1 MEEYRKKLRDL
12 RSKFK
17 EAAAVAA
24 VYVLLIVFGFCFYDL
39 GIVQRQE
46 LKIYDNRV
54 TLIRTDGNAYSCPEA
69 EQMRLRNQEA
79 EVPFSYALWGDEG
92 VRLLQNL
99 DLGRD
104 TQAEV
109 YVVEGSSDLLL
120 SSTVI
125 LDGMVGKS
133 CLIGEEAAQALFG
146 VADAT
151 GLSLTMD
158 SSRYVV
164 LGMLKDGAQGAV
176 FLAKDLDTSALD
188 RMNVRVSGDVALSSL
203 ERSVK
208 GQLGFSGT
216 ALDYRFINSLIGLLG
231 LGLFLLLWIWLLRLM
246 AAELKAYRKQNIQ
259 VAEYVGNGNKMAPV
273 YVKGLAIRLGCI
285 LGIAVILVVFLCSQ
299 VKIPEDMIPTKW
311 SDFEFWNRWIAEKA
325 ERMSV
330 WIRCEKRASELL
342 YLGKTVRAA
351 LWLALSYL
359 CYIVLRAIQFGR
371 NSIRKTRK

>member
-1 MEEYRKKLRDL
+1 MEEYRKKLRNL

-17 EAAAVAA
+17 EDAAVAA

-146 VADAT
+146 VAYST
-151 GLSLTMD
+151 GLYHTM
-158 SSRYVV
+158 Y
-164 LGMLKDGAQGAV
+164 
-176 FLAKDLDTSALD
+176 
-188 RMNVRVSGDVALSSL
+188 N
-203 ERSVK
+203 
-208 GQLGFSGT
+208 
-216 ALDYRFINSLIGLLG
+216 
-231 LGLFLLLWIWLLRLM
+231 
-246 AAELKAYRKQNIQ
+246 
-259 VAEYVGNGNKMAPV
+259 
-273 YVKGLAIRLGCI
+273 
-285 LGIAVILVVFLCSQ
+285 
-299 VKIPEDMIPTKW
+299 
-311 SDFEFWNRWIAEKA
+311 
-325 ERMSV
+325 
-330 WIRCEKRASELL
+330 
-342 YLGKTVRAA
+342 
-351 LWLALSYL
+351 
-359 CYIVLRAIQFGR
+359 
-371 NSIRKTRK
+371 

>member
-1 MEEYRKKLRDL
+1 M
-12 RSKFK
+12 
-17 EAAAVAA
+17 
-24 VYVLLIVFGFCFYDL
+24 
-39 GIVQRQE
+39 
-46 LKIYDNRV
+46 
-54 TLIRTDGNAYSCPEA
+54 
-69 EQMRLRNQEA
+69 
-79 EVPFSYALWGDEG
+79 
-92 VRLLQNL
+92 
-99 DLGRD
+99 
-104 TQAEV
+104 
-109 YVVEGSSDLLL
+109 
-120 SSTVI
+120 
-125 LDGMVGKS
+125 
-133 CLIGEEAAQALFG
+133 
-146 VADAT
+146 
-151 GLSLTMD
+151 
-158 SSRYVV
+158 
-164 LGMLKDGAQGAV
+164 
-176 FLAKDLDTSALD
+176 AKDLDTSALD

-259 VAEYVGNGNKMAPV
+259 VAEYAGNGNKMAPV

-330 WIRCEKRASELL
+330 WVRCEKRASELL